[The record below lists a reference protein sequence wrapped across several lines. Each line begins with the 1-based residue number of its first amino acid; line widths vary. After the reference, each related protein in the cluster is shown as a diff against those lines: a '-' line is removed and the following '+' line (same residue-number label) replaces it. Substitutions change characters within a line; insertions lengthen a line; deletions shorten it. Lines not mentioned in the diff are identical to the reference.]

1 MELGSS
7 GVGEAE
13 ARRPRDTR
21 GLCPH
26 SGRGH
31 EHLEKELG
39 RRLLPKL
46 RWGGPRPRVVV
57 GGAGVGSSVLGE
69 DTEAGNGGACARKRK
84 PSASCRGRNDLGLWG
99 HARGDKPQGHCP

>member
-1 MELGSS
+1 MCNFTFLQSVRGVSGPGVRFFAPFQRAMELGSS

-13 ARRPRDTR
+13 ARRPRNTR

-46 RWGGPRPRVVV
+46 RWGGPRPRVV
-57 GGAGVGSSVLGE
+57 GGRAS
-69 DTEAGNGGACARKRK
+69 AA
-84 PSASCRGRNDLGLWG
+84 PS
-99 HARGDKPQGHCP
+99 